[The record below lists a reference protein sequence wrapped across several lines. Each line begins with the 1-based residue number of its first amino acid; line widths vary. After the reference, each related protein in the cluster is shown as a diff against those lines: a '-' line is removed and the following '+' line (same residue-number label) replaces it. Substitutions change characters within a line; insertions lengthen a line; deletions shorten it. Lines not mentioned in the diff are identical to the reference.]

1 MKSQHGFSALEA
13 LIAAALLGVALAPL
27 LDLQRQSFRAAA
39 RVEAAQAEVSAQGTA
54 LDLLTSVNVMAEPAG
69 RRLISERF
77 AMEWRA
83 RALTRVIP
91 GVGYLA
97 ADGGFDTALYA
108 VDVRVLDGAREVA
121 AFQVEQIGW
130 RRRVDGDERPS
141 AREGR

>member
-1 MKSQHGFSALEA
+1 MKTQQGFSALEA

-39 RVEAAQAEVSAQGTA
+39 RVEAAQAAVSAQRTA
-54 LDLLTSVNVMAEPAG
+54 LDLLTSVNMMMEPVG

-83 RALTRVIP
+83 RPLTRPIP

-97 ADGGFDTALYA
+97 SDGGFDTALYA
-108 VDVRVLDGAREVA
+108 VDVRVLDGAREVT
-121 AFQVEQIGW
+121 AFNVEQMGW
-130 RRRVDGDERPS
+130 RRRASGDERPS
-141 AREGR
+141 ARVGR